1 MQGQRVRAHQ
11 PYQPPS
17 KEPRVNRVCATLALI
32 AASAAIQA
40 GEPTISI
47 KPAAYVQIRAEWQH
61 STAGGNTNTNA
72 GNSGVAY
79 DATSG
84 TNGKSDPVDFYL
96 RRARV
101 GFNGTYGD
109 DWSFKFWIRAD
120 ESDKSAP
127 DTASRTPVLHTV
139 FAQRNFKD
147 DAVTHSIK
155 FGLDYAFFNTD
166 ATSSSTA
173 LLLNQR
179 ASDALLNQR
188 GTGVSYRLKH
198 QCVNWGVDIQNNKSD
213 DSTAANRGPNFS
225 EREGLFYST
234 RIELTPPGEWNMKK
248 FQEGWAGAEGRAVGM
263 SLELGYNDRDL
274 TTPAAN
280 MNTTAVSTVAYG
292 TELFFHMDSISAMFE
307 VRGANA
313 RTTNKSI
320 AGDVQ
325 KSGKTQVV
333 WLAQAG
339 YAMRSDFLAEGTFL
353 EPVVRYTHIDLQN
366 SVDSG
371 NNDLEVPSFGN
382 KDYGNSGNQFEL
394 GANWYISGS
403 NQKNKLGI
411 CWLHWKAEAGN
422 GKADIVRLQH
432 QINF

>member
-1 MQGQRVRAHQ
+1 M
-11 PYQPPS
+11 
-17 KEPRVNRVCATLALI
+17 NRVCATLALI
-32 AASAAIQA
+32 AATAAIQA

-47 KPAAYVQIRAEWQH
+47 KPKVYVQTRAEWQH
-61 STAGGNTNTNA
+61 SQAGGNTITNA
-72 GNSGVAY
+72 GNSGGSY

-101 GFNGTYGD
+101 GFDGTYGD

-120 ESDKSAP
+120 ESDKSAS

-139 FAQRNFKD
+139 VVQRNFKD
-147 DAVTHSIK
+147 DAITHSIK

-179 ASDALLNQR
+179 ASDALLSQR
-188 GTGVSYRLKH
+188 GTGVGYRLNH
-198 QCVNWGVDIQNNKSD
+198 EICRWGVDIQNNKAD
-213 DSTAANRGPNFS
+213 DSAAANRGSSFS

-263 SLELGYNDRDL
+263 SIELGYNDRDL
-274 TTPAAN
+274 QTPAAIPN
-280 MNTTAVSTVAYG
+280 TNPVVNFNTTVASTVAYG
-292 TELFFHMDSISAMFE
+292 TEVFFHMDSISAMFE
-307 VRGANA
+307 VRGANV
-313 RTTNKSI
+313 RTTNKTTT
-320 AGDVQ
+320 GDTQ
-325 KSGKTQVV
+325 KKNQTQVV

-353 EPVVRYTHIDLQN
+353 EPVVRYTHIDLQKT
-366 SVDSG
+366 VDSG
-371 NNDLEVPSFGN
+371 SNDREVPSFGN